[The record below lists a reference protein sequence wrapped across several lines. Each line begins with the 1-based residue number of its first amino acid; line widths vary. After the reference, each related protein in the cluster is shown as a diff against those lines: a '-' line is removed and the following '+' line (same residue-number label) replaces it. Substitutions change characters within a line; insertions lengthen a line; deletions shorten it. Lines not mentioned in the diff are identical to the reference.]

1 MDTLKELL
9 ENYTFTD
16 KEFKEVNKLKPLFSN
31 EFVEILGENLE
42 KYVTEHFYSFSQA
55 AKSNKINRETFIE
68 TVKKFVHAFFN
79 KEQISEIMESIT
91 SVNKKWGIERLE
103 FIEAYFYFIENL
115 LSNLYRK
122 TKENPKLQ
130 KSIKALTRLLFIIAV
145 YFLKN
150 FCINRD
156 IFSKS
161 INIDPMTG
169 FLSRYTIQKIY
180 TKCSRRENL
189 YAILFDIRNLSN
201 INTYFGYE
209 VGDSVIVYLATFIK
223 EFFIQ
228 EFCSCY
234 PNIFRL
240 QGDQFI
246 VFFRTTEN
254 IEDKIQNF
262 LNNFKSKPIKVA
274 FNGNILPIDIPVLA
288 TVMKVENEDIS
299 SLLWTMENAMRTI
312 KKTKKEGCLTI
323 DKNHKLKCK
332 RRRKNVELVINAI
345 KENRVSFT
353 LQKIVNLK
361 TEQTFAY
368 EVLTR
373 IQHENNI
380 TINAESFIDDISIY
394 SLNEDLDKI
403 VIEKALK
410 YKRRENIKIPFSINV
425 SNALLEGD
433 IEFLEQAVK
442 RHNISPQEI
451 IIELMERQNVALI
464 SDLTEKLNYLK
475 NLGFKIFIDD
485 FGVDYSNFHLI
496 ESLPI
501 DGIKIDGRF
510 VKNIDKEII
519 DLEFIKFIVSLAEQ
533 LKISVIAEYVE
544 RKEIKERLLQISSY
558 PIMGQGYLFGKP
570 EAILK

>member
-1 MDTLKELL
+1 MDSLKDLL
-9 ENYTFTD
+9 ENYTFTE
-16 KEFKEVNKLKPLFSN
+16 KEFNEVAKLKPIFSR
-31 EFVEILGENLE
+31 EFINRLGKNLE
-42 KYVTEHFYSFSQA
+42 EYVVKHFYSYSMA
-55 AKSNKINRETFIE
+55 AKRKKIDSKTFTE
-68 TVKKFVHAFFN
+68 TVKKFVCGFFN
-79 KEQISEIMESIT
+79 QNEISGTIESIANI
-91 SVNKKWGIERLE
+91 NKNWGIEKLE

-115 LSNLYRK
+115 LTEIYKK
-122 TKENPKLQ
+122 TKNSPEFQ
-130 KSIKALTRLLFIIAV
+130 ESITTLTRLLFIIAV

-156 IFSKS
+156 IFNKS

-180 TKCSRRENL
+180 SKCRRRKNL

-209 VGDSVIVYLATFIK
+209 IGDSVIVYLATFIK

-246 VFFRTTEN
+246 VFFRTADN
-254 IEDKIQNF
+254 IETTIKTF
-262 LNNFKSKPIKVA
+262 LSNFKSKPIKVA
-274 FNGNILPIDIPVLA
+274 FNGNIFPVDIPILA
-288 TVMKVENEDIS
+288 TAMKVENEDIS
-299 SLLWTMENAMRTI
+299 TLLWTMENAMRTA
-312 KKTKKEGCLTI
+312 KKTKKEGCLII
-323 DKNHKLKCK
+323 DKNHKTRCR

-345 KENRVSFT
+345 KENRISFT
-353 LQKIVNLK
+353 LQKIVNLN
-361 TEQTFAY
+361 TEEIFAY

-373 IQHENNI
+373 IQDKNQEVI
-380 TINAESFIDDISIY
+380 RAEAFIDDISIY

-410 YKRRENIKIPFSINV
+410 YKKEKNIKTPFSINV

-433 IEFLEQAVK
+433 IEFLEK
-442 RHNISPQEI
+442 TLKKYEISPEEI

-464 SDLTEKLNYLK
+464 SNLHEKIEYLK
-475 NLGFKIFIDD
+475 ASGFKIFIDD

-519 DLEFIKFIVSLAEQ
+519 DLEFIRFIVTLAKQ

-544 RKEIKERLLQISSY
+544 KEEIKNILLKISSY
-558 PIMGQGYLFGKP
+558 PIMAQGYLFGKP
-570 EAILK
+570 EIIL

>member
-1 MDTLKELL
+1 MDNLKELL
-9 ENYTFTD
+9 ENYTFSE
-16 KEFKEVNKLKPLFSN
+16 KEFQEVKKLEPLFSN
-31 EFVEILGENLE
+31 TFVEKLGENIGQ
-42 KYVTEHFYSFSQA
+42 YVTEHFYSYSQA
-55 AKSNKINRETFIE
+55 AKAKKIDKKIFVE
-68 TVKKFVHAFFN
+68 TVKKFVQGFFN
-79 KEQISEIMESIT
+79 REEISEIIESIT
-91 SVNKKWGIERLE
+91 SVNKNWGIERLE

-115 LSNLYRK
+115 LANLYKR
-122 TKENPKLQ
+122 TKNQPDLQ
-130 KSIKALTRLLFIIAV
+130 KSIKSLTRLLFIIAV

-180 TKCSRRENL
+180 SKCSKSENL

-209 VGDSVIVYLATFIK
+209 IGDSVIVYLATFIK

-228 EFCSCY
+228 EFCACY

-246 VFFRTTEN
+246 VFFRTPEN
-254 IEDKIQNF
+254 IKTKVENF
-262 LNNFKSKPIKVA
+262 LKKFKSKPIKVA

-288 TVMKVENEDIS
+288 TAMKVENEDIS
-299 SLLWTMENAMRTI
+299 SLLWTMENAMRTV
-312 KKTKKEGCLTI
+312 KKAKKEGCLI
-323 DKNHKLKCK
+323 IGAEHKKRCK
-332 RRRKNVELVINAI
+332 RRRENVELVINAI
-345 KENRVSFT
+345 KENRISFT

-361 TEQTFAY
+361 TGNIFAY

-373 IQHENNI
+373 IQNKENN
-380 TINAESFIDDISIY
+380 TINAEAFIDDISVY

-403 VIEKALK
+403 VIEKALN
-410 YKRRENIKIPFSINV
+410 YKKIQNIKTPFSINV

-433 IEFLEQAVK
+433 IEFLEKTIKKHGIPAE
-442 RHNISPQEI
+442 EI

-464 SDLTEKLNYLK
+464 SNLHEKLNYLK

-496 ESLPI
+496 EILPI

-519 DLEFIKFIVSLAEQ
+519 DLEFIKFIVSLAKQ
-533 LKISVIAEYVE
+533 LNISVIAEYVE
-544 RKEIKERLLQISSY
+544 REEIKNRLLKISDY

-570 EAILK
+570 KIII